1 MSAILSVVNGTK
13 KFGRKQVLNDV
24 NFELPT
30 GRIVGLLGPN
40 GAGKT
45 TILNAILNVSKLD
58 SGKIQI
64 CGEPNGYES
73 KRLISYLPD
82 TNHLFEWMS
91 VRDALHYCADMFPDF
106 DTVRAK
112 DLCTLLE
119 IDEKAKTRNLSKGEL
134 ERVLIMLTFSRKV
147 RLYLLDEPLGGIDP
161 LSRKKIIKTIF
172 SQLDSESTILIST
185 HLVKD
190 VETLLDDVLFLNN
203 GKVIFAD
210 SADNIRE
217 IRGQSIEDC
226 YMEVFE
232 NA

>member
-1 MSAILSVVNGTK
+1 MSVILSVKSGTK
-13 KFGRKQVLNDV
+13 KFGRKLVLDSV
-24 NFELPT
+24 DFELPA

-45 TILNAILNVSKLD
+45 TILNTVMGLYRLD
-58 SGKIQI
+58 SGEIQI
-64 CGEPNGYES
+64 CGEAIGYKS
-73 KRLISYLPD
+73 KRLMSYLPD
-82 TNHLFEWMS
+82 TNHLFSWMR
-91 VRDALHYCADMFPDF
+91 VIDALRYYTDMFPDF
-106 DTVRAK
+106 DMTRAK
-112 DLCTLLE
+112 ELCSLLE
-119 IDEKAKTRNLSKGEL
+119 IDEKSRTQSLSKGEL
-134 ERVLIMLTFSRKV
+134 ERVLIMLTFSRNV

-190 VETLLDDVLFLNN
+190 VETLLDDVLFLNK

>member
-1 MSAILSVVNGTK
+1 MSAILSVANGTK
-13 KFGRKQVLNDV
+13 KFGRKQVLTDV
-24 NFELPT
+24 NFDLPT

-45 TILNAILNVSKLD
+45 TILNAIINVSKLD
-58 SGKIQI
+58 YGKIQV

-91 VRDALHYCADMFPDF
+91 VRDALHYYADMFPDF
-106 DTVRAK
+106 DTVRAQE
-112 DLCTLLE
+112 LCTLLE

-134 ERVLIMLTFSRKV
+134 ERILIMLTFSRKV

>member
-13 KFGRKQVLNDV
+13 KFGRKKVLTDV

-91 VRDALHYCADMFPDF
+91 VRDALHYYADMFPDF

-119 IDEKAKTRNLSKGEL
+119 IDEKAKTRNLSKGEM

>member
-1 MSAILSVVNGTK
+1 MSVILSVENVTK
-13 KFGRKQVLNDV
+13 KFGRKHVLDGV
-24 NFELPT
+24 NFELPA

-45 TILNAILNVSKLD
+45 TILNTIMNIYRLN
-58 SGKIQI
+58 SGTIRI
-64 CGEPNGYES
+64 CGEPNGYKS

-82 TNHLFEWMS
+82 ANHLFEWMS
-91 VRDALHYCADMFPDF
+91 VRDALHYFTDMFPDF
-106 DTVRAK
+106 DIVRAK
-112 DLCTLLE
+112 ELCTLLE
-119 IDEKAKTRNLSKGEL
+119 INEKSRTQTLSRGEL

-190 VETLLDDVLFLNN
+190 VETLLDDVLFLND

-210 SADNIRE
+210 SGDNIRE

-232 NA
+232 NV

>member
-13 KFGRKQVLNDV
+13 KFGRKKVLIDV

-45 TILNAILNVSKLD
+45 TILNAIINVSKLD
-58 SGKIQI
+58 HGEIQV

-91 VRDALHYCADMFPDF
+91 VRDALHYYADMFPDF
-106 DTVRAK
+106 DADRAK
-112 DLCTLLE
+112 ELCTLLE
-119 IDEKAKTRNLSKGEL
+119 IDEKTKTRNLSKGEL

-203 GKVIFAD
+203 GKVIFTD